1 MMNKN
6 EIEKFEY
13 ALKFIRNTNES
24 HSGKLSELQK
34 VFTLGNN
41 YKANDVDRL
50 IDYVN
55 DRNVLIN
62 HMFDLINDMISVNK
76 NEEF

>member
-1 MMNKN
+1 MNKN

-13 ALKFIRNTNES
+13 ALKFIQNTEKS
-24 HSGKLSELQK
+24 HSEKLSELQK
-34 VFTLGNN
+34 VFNLGNN
-41 YKANDVDRL
+41 YKAKDVDCL